1 MREEMDYII
10 LDTPPM
16 LAAAD
21 SEMLARLADTALLVV
36 RTDYMH
42 TVAINDCLDNLRK
55 SVDDVTGFVL
65 NNYYKTLFQ

>member
-1 MREEMDYII
+1 MDYII